1 MEKALPSPKQ
11 LGDDWVTQS
20 TQVIIRPEARPPIH
34 QSKKLRGVGLD
45 DEKDIHEHTHRHVTC
60 AVTFFKEIVSSDF
73 RAVKF

>member
-1 MEKALPSPKQ
+1 MEKALSSLKR

-34 QSKKLRGVGLD
+34 QSKKLRGGGLD

-60 AVTFFKEIVSSDF
+60 GVTIFKENVSSDF

>member
-1 MEKALPSPKQ
+1 MEKVLPSPKQ

-20 TQVIIRPEARPPIH
+20 TQLIIRPEARAPIH
-34 QSKKLRGVGLD
+34 QSKKLRGVGSD

-60 AVTFFKEIVSSDF
+60 AVTFNESVSSDF